1 MNSEKDLELETI
13 VDLRNSVE
21 ILLLL
26 VKSIEEKVEAM
37 SSKIVCLWDK
47 LDCLTKITPEEIV
60 KMNLPLSYNYPINS
74 SVDVAIHYPINSSVD
89 LTIDGVH
96 YPRSYYL

>member
-1 MNSEKDLELETI
+1 MNSEKDLEFETI
-13 VDLRNSVE
+13 VALRNSVE

-47 LDCLTKITPEEIV
+47 VDCLTKFTPEEIV
-60 KMNLPLSYNYPINS
+60 KMNLPLTYNYQIN
-74 SVDVAIHYPINSSVD
+74 YPINSSVD

-96 YPRSYYL
+96 YPRLYNN